1 VLPAEAAQPLG
12 TRRYSGAK
20 QNDRIVPRRPPA
32 GSRSSAWDT
41 AGGGRESC
49 GRSTRGGSKR
59 QERGIWHSRA
69 GATYMR
75 MTTVRRPFWG
85 GPQVVWSRVGWRRMP
100 DKGIILTVAAP
111 DLATRVQRLLD
122 ELCTDLG
129 FCLPASE
136 QIRLCSA
143 PPLESDAF
151 TDAVFIAEGMDPSLH
166 KQLRRTVR
174 AKIATRMSEMLRT
187 HQAGQ
192 NTS

>member
-1 VLPAEAAQPLG
+1 
-12 TRRYSGAK
+12 
-20 QNDRIVPRRPPA
+20 
-32 GSRSSAWDT
+32 
-41 AGGGRESC
+41 
-49 GRSTRGGSKR
+49 
-59 QERGIWHSRA
+59 
-69 GATYMR
+69 M
-75 MTTVRRPFWG
+75 
-85 GPQVVWSRVGWRRMP
+85 VWSQVGWRPMP

-129 FCLPASE
+129 FCLPPSE
-136 QIRLCSA
+136 QIRMCSA

-174 AKIATRMSEMLRT
+174 AKIATHMAEILRT